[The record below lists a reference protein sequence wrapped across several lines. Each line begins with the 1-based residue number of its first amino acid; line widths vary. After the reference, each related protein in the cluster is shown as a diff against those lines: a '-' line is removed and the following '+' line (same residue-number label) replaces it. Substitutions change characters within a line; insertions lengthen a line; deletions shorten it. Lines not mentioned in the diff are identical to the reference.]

1 MRQDG
6 DALGGRAIAP
16 APRYVAGVV
25 YDGIDHAA
33 ARRAHARALMTA
45 RQAAERG
52 HGGPAGPGAD
62 RVAACRA
69 EMARIDAAQRAW
81 LLEQGEEVFPLPP
94 RGRSG
99 TSSPRA
105 DPDPSTTTSRTTDEP
120 GAGGRPLGGRGQGG
134 LEHRGVV
141 VRGRGHPCSGGPGGA
156 AGW

>member
-69 EMARIDAAQRAW
+69 EMARIDAAHRAW
-81 LLEQGEEVFPLPP
+81 LPEQGEEVFPLPP
-94 RGRSG
+94 RGRRRSG
-99 TSSPRA
+99 TSSL
-105 DPDPSTTTSRTTDEP
+105 
-120 GAGGRPLGGRGQGG
+120 GA
-134 LEHRGVV
+134 E
-141 VRGRGHPCSGGPGGA
+141 GGPGPEYDDVEDDG
-156 AGW
+156 